1 MSAILA
7 LTMALALTACG
18 GDSSSSSSNDS
29 TPAEST
35 PAAPTVEIPPVEDLT
50 GTDTSAIPGLEDGVL
65 TVGMECAYAPY
76 NWTQMDDSNGAV
88 PISNVPGAYAN
99 GYDVMIAQ
107 RICETYGWELEI
119 VSSAW
124 DSLCPAVQSGTMDAN
139 IAGQSMTADRMKEVD
154 MAGPYYYATIVVL
167 TTKDSQ
173 YANAAS
179 IADLAGGTCTSQ
191 SGTIWYD
198 SCLPQQLQ
206 VVVRQH
212 RVNGIQPVGED
223 QPGQQQHRHRQQDL
237 GFRIRRFA
245 ADGHAC
251 QQADPCN
258 NGQQAHHH
266 TGAAGPRTDRN
277 DLHAV
282 RRNRRDRPSKRIGDL
297 QHTGKCHDAAAGQN
311 PKQPLLVIPVQEP

>member
-1 MSAILA
+1 MRRRWMSAILA

-18 GDSSSSSSNDS
+18 GDSSSSSNNDS

-35 PAAPTVEIPPVEDLT
+35 PAAPAVEIPPVEDLT

-139 IAGQSMTADRMKEVD
+139 IAGQSMTADRMNEVD

-198 SCLPQQLQ
+198 SCLPQIPGADIQTQAETAPAMIMAVESGTVDFICTDMPTAMGACATYDDLTILDFSNNESDDFK
-206 VVVRQH
+206 VDEGEI
-212 RVNGIQPVGED
+212 NIGISIEKGNTALKDAMNDVLSTMTAEDFNQIMQEAIAVQPE
-223 QPGQQQHRHRQQDL
+223 
-237 GFRIRRFA
+237 I
-245 ADGHAC
+245 
-251 QQADPCN
+251 
-258 NGQQAHHH
+258 
-266 TGAAGPRTDRN
+266 
-277 DLHAV
+277 
-282 RRNRRDRPSKRIGDL
+282 
-297 QHTGKCHDAAAGQN
+297 
-311 PKQPLLVIPVQEP
+311 

>member
-1 MSAILA
+1 MRRRWMSAILA

-18 GDSSSSSSNDS
+18 GDSSSSSNDS
-29 TPAEST
+29 TLAEST
-35 PAAPTVEIPPVEDLT
+35 PAAPAVEIPPVEDLT

-139 IAGQSMTADRMKEVD
+139 IAGQSMTADRMNEVD

-173 YANAAS
+173 YANATS

-198 SCLPQQLQ
+198 SCLPQ
-206 VVVRQH
+206 
-212 RVNGIQPVGED
+212 IED
-223 QPGQQQHRHRQQDL
+223 ANILPAQESAPAML
-237 GFRIRRFA
+237 VA
-245 ADGHAC
+245 
-251 QQADPCN
+251 
-258 NGQQAHHH
+258 
-266 TGAAGPRTDRN
+266 
-277 DLHAV
+277 LE
-282 RRNRRDRPSKRIGDL
+282 S
-297 QHTGKCHDAAAGQN
+297 GKCDAVVTDMPTGMAACVAYPDFKLLDFSGTDGAFEVSDEDINIGISVQKGN
-311 PKQPLLVIPVQEP
+311 TELLDALNGVLDKMTEDDYTAMMDEAISVQPLSE